1 MAQLLNTLAF
11 WRRWKE
17 ERIRLE
23 RLEERRKE
31 EERLLECLREHFERD
46 FLTAYDFYRTHCTN
60 HISLEEYNSEKI
72 NYVQSWAQGGLE
84 FSPDPEQA
92 AAIGA
97 VDGNVQVIARA
108 GSGKTA
114 TLVSRALFLQQHCR
128 VDTDELLLLAFNKKA
143 AEEMKERIGTLP
155 HVMTFHALAYA
166 LVQPKNILIDEP
178 DGGQSQ
184 SRALQ
189 DVVNQYLSDPD
200 YADQIRDLM
209 MEHFRDDWEQHE
221 DWKRIVSEGYG
232 PNTAEILR
240 YRRSLTR
247 ETLDGK
253 YVKSFGEKVIANFLF
268 EHGIGYRY
276 ERAILWNGVNY
287 CPDFT
292 IFTEGGKHD
301 IVIEY
306 FGMAG
311 DPDYDAMSAKK
322 RDYWR
327 NRHGWTLI
335 EFFARDLGSN
345 GVDGFC
351 NLLKEELEAHQI
363 PCNRLSEEQIWNK
376 IKPRSIDRFT
386 KIVMGF
392 IQRCR
397 KLALTP
403 EQLSERISNHEC
415 VSGVEE
421 RFLNLATPLYAA
433 YLQQL
438 QSTDE
443 GAEDF
448 DGLLQKAAELVSAG
462 KTDFQRKSGS
472 GDLKQI
478 RFVMIDE
485 YQDFSELFHRLM
497 EAIREQNPR
506 ARFFCVGDDWQAI
519 NGFAGSDL
527 HFFQNFGQL
536 FEDAHTLHVAT
547 NYRSAPSIVD
557 VGNALMRGQGK
568 PARAHKTI
576 IGKVEIADIDTLE
589 MAPQEVEEHSDDK
602 LTPAVLR
609 LVNTAINNDQNVV
622 LLSRMNRLPWQISYE
637 DNGKSP
643 AKNKLEQFLELLRSH
658 LPKDQAKK
666 VTILTAHK
674 SKGRQGNVVIVLD
687 AVPQCYPLIHPDSIF
702 TRIFGNTIESIT
714 AEERRLFYVALTR
727 AEEDLFIVTET
738 DNVSPLL
745 EDLQSN
751 IKLPFLEWSDYPAQ
765 LSPSSDAIIT
775 IRVGDQAGG
784 SKKGTYAIKD
794 VLRAEGYRW
803 DGKSKVWHATEPAAG
818 FSFAEFQ
825 NTVKWRDDAD
835 GIEVRFYDYSDT
847 EIGQYHVDKGQWRR
861 VAIDRNRFL

>member
-232 PNTAEILR
+232 PNAAEILR

-311 DPDYDAMSAKK
+311 DPDYDAMSAEK
-322 RDYWR
+322 R
-327 NRHGWTLI
+327 
-335 EFFARDLGSN
+335 
-345 GVDGFC
+345 
-351 NLLKEELEAHQI
+351 
-363 PCNRLSEEQIWNK
+363 
-376 IKPRSIDRFT
+376 
-386 KIVMGF
+386 
-392 IQRCR
+392 
-397 KLALTP
+397 
-403 EQLSERISNHEC
+403 
-415 VSGVEE
+415 
-421 RFLNLATPLYAA
+421 
-433 YLQQL
+433 
-438 QSTDE
+438 
-443 GAEDF
+443 
-448 DGLLQKAAELVSAG
+448 
-462 KTDFQRKSGS
+462 
-472 GDLKQI
+472 
-478 RFVMIDE
+478 
-485 YQDFSELFHRLM
+485 
-497 EAIREQNPR
+497 
-506 ARFFCVGDDWQAI
+506 
-519 NGFAGSDL
+519 
-527 HFFQNFGQL
+527 
-536 FEDAHTLHVAT
+536 
-547 NYRSAPSIVD
+547 
-557 VGNALMRGQGK
+557 
-568 PARAHKTI
+568 
-576 IGKVEIADIDTLE
+576 
-589 MAPQEVEEHSDDK
+589 
-602 LTPAVLR
+602 
-609 LVNTAINNDQNVV
+609 
-622 LLSRMNRLPWQISYE
+622 
-637 DNGKSP
+637 
-643 AKNKLEQFLELLRSH
+643 
-658 LPKDQAKK
+658 
-666 VTILTAHK
+666 
-674 SKGRQGNVVIVLD
+674 GRQNYLHRRQ
-687 AVPQCYPLIHPDSIF
+687 P
-702 TRIFGNTIESIT
+702 TRY
-714 AEERRLFYVALTR
+714 A
-727 AEEDLFIVTET
+727 
-738 DNVSPLL
+738 
-745 EDLQSN
+745 
-751 IKLPFLEWSDYPAQ
+751 
-765 LSPSSDAIIT
+765 
-775 IRVGDQAGG
+775 GD
-784 SKKGTYAIKD
+784 
-794 VLRAEGYRW
+794 E
-803 DGKSKVWHATEPAAG
+803 
-818 FSFAEFQ
+818 
-825 NTVKWRDDAD
+825 
-835 GIEVRFYDYSDT
+835 
-847 EIGQYHVDKGQWRR
+847 
-861 VAIDRNRFL
+861 